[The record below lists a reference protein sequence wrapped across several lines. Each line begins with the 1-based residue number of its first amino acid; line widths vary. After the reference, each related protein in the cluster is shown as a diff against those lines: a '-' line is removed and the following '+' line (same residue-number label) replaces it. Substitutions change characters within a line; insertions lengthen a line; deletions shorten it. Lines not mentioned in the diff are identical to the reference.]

1 LKRGLRGAA
10 GLLLFALGA
19 LVIIWQFGRFA
30 MHSYRIPTSAMEP
43 TLHCARP
50 DVECEG
56 DTEDR
61 VLVPRFLAFWAPSRG
76 DIIIFKTPPEA
87 AVKCGASGTFVKRL
101 IGLPG
106 ETVSER
112 NGYISING
120 RPLKEPYTKLGRRDN
135 EARTW
140 QVRQG
145 DYFFLGD
152 NRANS
157 CDSREF
163 GSVPRHNLVG
173 PVVAIYRPLNRIGL
187 P

>member
-1 LKRGLRGAA
+1 
-10 GLLLFALGA
+10 
-19 LVIIWQFGRFA
+19 
-30 MHSYRIPTSAMEP
+30 
-43 TLHCARP
+43 
-50 DVECEG
+50 
-56 DTEDR
+56 
-61 VLVPRFLAFWAPSRG
+61 
-76 DIIIFKTPPEA
+76 
-87 AVKCGASGTFVKRL
+87 
-101 IGLPG
+101 
-106 ETVSER
+106 VSER